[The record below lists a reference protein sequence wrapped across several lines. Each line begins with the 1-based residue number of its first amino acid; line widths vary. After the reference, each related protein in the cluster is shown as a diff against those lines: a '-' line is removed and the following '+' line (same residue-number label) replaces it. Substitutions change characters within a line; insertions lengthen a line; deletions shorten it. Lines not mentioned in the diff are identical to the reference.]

1 MKQASY
7 TEYKWFWLSQSHDS
21 QASIE
26 IIPSP
31 LNLKHAFEKP
41 ANVWLNQNHWICEK
55 RYFSLNNYTK
65 KSDLIWSYALHLSV
79 SYFPFIWWSAAP
91 VMAISRCLRDRSF
104 REQIFGKISV
114 ISCFTQRFWN
124 LLVLPYVTR
133 LFRLCSLYL
142 SADWQD
148 LLLKFIMT
156 GKKICCLKLF
166 CLPWW
171 FPSRRWWF
179 HSFRCIRN

>member
-55 RYFSLNNYTK
+55 RYFSWNNYTK

-104 REQIFGKISV
+104 REQIFGKYLLHPVSHRVSEISWFYLTLHDY
-114 ISCFTQRFWN
+114 SDSAHFTYLRTGRICFWN
-124 LLVLPYVTR
+124 LSWL
-133 LFRLCSLYL
+133 
-142 SADWQD
+142 
-148 LLLKFIMT
+148 
-156 GKKICCLKLF
+156 GK
-166 CLPWW
+166 
-171 FPSRRWWF
+171 RYAV
-179 HSFRCIRN
+179 